1 MSKYQRSLKGSCSGT
16 LSDLNDKQNWNS
28 DDQLVMGKSPSPV
41 FSSKLCIFN
50 VLPKIPS

>member
-1 MSKYQRSLKGSCSGT
+1 MSKYPCSLKGSCSGT
-16 LSDLNDKQNWNS
+16 LSDHNDKNWNS

-41 FSSKLCIFN
+41 FSSKLCIIN